1 MKPFLNENFLLESA
15 TAERLYHEYAREQP
29 IIDYHN
35 HLSPQE
41 IAEDKHFSTIT
52 EVWLKGDH
60 YKWRAMRAN
69 GISET
74 FITGDADDREKFLKW
89 AETVPYTLRNPLYH
103 WTHLELQRY
112 FGINDLLSATT
123 GEAIYE
129 QTNTALA
136 TPKFAVSGLLAKMKV
151 EIVCTTDHPTDDLA
165 FHRLHAE
172 AGRSLKMLPT
182 FRPDKFL
189 VVDGADFL
197 LFLTKL
203 EAIIGT
209 SINTFDQLL
218 AALENRIDYFAAH
231 GCQLADHGLGQL
243 YPVDFGVVKLDD
255 VLVKAK
261 NKQPLVS
268 EEVAAFQMAALHEL
282 GKMYHQRNWTMQL
295 HLGAIRDNNQRLLK
309 SIGADVGCDSIGDFD
324 QARGLAAFLNR
335 LDTEDKLAK
344 TILYNLNPRD
354 NEVFATMA
362 GNYNDGTLAGKIQW
376 GSAWWFLDQKDGM
389 EKQLNTLSQLGLLS
403 RFIGMLT
410 DSRSFLSFPRHE
422 YFRRILCNLLGDDVE
437 QGLLP
442 NDLPWLGGVVE
453 DICYRNAKKFFDF

>member
-1 MKPFLNENFLLESA
+1 MKAFLDENFLLGSP

-41 IAEDKHFSTIT
+41 IAEDKRFSTIT

-69 GISET
+69 GIPEI
-74 FITGDADDREKFLKW
+74 FITGAADDREKFVKW
-89 AETVPYTLRNPLYH
+89 AQTVPYTLRNPLYH

-112 FGINDLLSATT
+112 FGIHKLLGPTT
-123 GEAIYE
+123 AEAIYN
-129 QTNTALA
+129 QTNAALA
-136 TPKFAVSGLLAKMKV
+136 TSDFAVSGLLAKMKV
-151 EIVCTTDHPTDDLA
+151 EVVCTTDHPTDDLA
-165 FHRLHAE
+165 FHRLHKAT
-172 AGRSLKMLPT
+172 GRSLKMLPT

-189 VVDGADFL
+189 VIDGADFL
-197 LFLTKL
+197 PFLAKL

-209 SINTFDQLL
+209 TINTFDQLL
-218 AALENRIDYFAAH
+218 AALENRVDYFAAH
-231 GCQLADHGLGQL
+231 GCQLADHGLQQL
-243 YPVDFGVVKLDD
+243 YPVDFTTAKLDAI
-255 VLVKAK
+255 LAKAK
-261 NKQPLVS
+261 SKSPLHT

-335 LDTEDKLAK
+335 LDTEDQLAK
-344 TILYNLNPRD
+344 TILYNLNPSD

-362 GNYNDGTLAGKIQW
+362 GNYNDGTLPGKIQW

-389 EKQLNTLSQLGLLS
+389 EKQLNALSQLGLLS

-422 YFRRILCNLLGDDVE
+422 YFRRILCNLLGDDV
-437 QGLLP
+437 QRGLLP

-453 DICYRNAKKFFDF
+453 DICYRNAKQFFAF

>member
-1 MKPFLNENFLLESA
+1 MKTFLDENFLLESP

-69 GISET
+69 GIPET
-74 FITGDADDREKFLKW
+74 FITGAADDRKKFVKW

-123 GEAIYE
+123 AEAIYE
-129 QTNTALA
+129 RTNIALA
-136 TPKFAVSGLLAKMKV
+136 SPGFTTNGLLTQMKV
-151 EIVCTTDHPTDDLA
+151 EVVCTTDHPTDDLA
-165 FHRLHAE
+165 YHRLHAE

-189 VVDGADFL
+189 VIDGADFL
-197 LFLTKL
+197 PFLGKL
-203 EAIIGT
+203 ETIIGT

-243 YPVDFGVVKLDD
+243 YPVDFGTVKLDD
-255 VLVKAK
+255 ILAKAK
-261 NKQPLVS
+261 NKSPLNS

-295 HLGAIRDNNQRLLK
+295 HLGALRDNNQRLLK

-335 LDTEDKLAK
+335 LDREDKLAK

-362 GNYNDGTLAGKIQW
+362 GNYNDGTLPGKIQW

-389 EKQLNTLSQLGLLS
+389 EKQLNALSQLGLLS

-422 YFRRILCNLLGDDVE
+422 YFRRILCNLLGDDV
-437 QGLLP
+437 QRGMLP

-453 DICYRNAKKFFDF
+453 DICYRNAKQFFDF

>member
-1 MKPFLNENFLLESA
+1 MKAFLDENFLLESA

-41 IAEDKHFSTIT
+41 IAEDKRFSTIT

-69 GISET
+69 GIPET
-74 FITGDADDREKFLKW
+74 FITGTADDREKFVKW

-112 FGINDLLSATT
+112 FGIHDLLGPTT
-123 GEAIYE
+123 AEAIYE
-129 QTNTALA
+129 QANAALA
-136 TPKFAVSGLLAKMKV
+136 TPEFAVSGLLAKMKV
-151 EIVCTTDHPTDDLA
+151 EVVCTTDHPTDDLA
-165 FHRLHAE
+165 FHRQHKAT
-172 AGRSLKMLPT
+172 GRSLKMLPT

-189 VVDGADFL
+189 VIDGADFL
-197 LFLTKL
+197 PFLAKL

-209 SINTFDQLL
+209 TINTFDQLL
-218 AALENRIDYFAAH
+218 AALENRVDYFAAH
-231 GCQLADHGLGQL
+231 GCQLADHGLQQL
-243 YPVDFGVVKLDD
+243 YPVDFTTAKLDAI
-255 VLVKAK
+255 LAKAK
-261 NKQPLVS
+261 SKSPLSS

-324 QARGLAAFLNR
+324 QARGLATFLNR
-335 LDTEDKLAK
+335 LDTGDQLAK

-362 GNYNDGTLAGKIQW
+362 GNYNDGTLPGKIQW

-389 EKQLNTLSQLGLLS
+389 EKQLNALSQLGLLS

-422 YFRRILCNLLGDDVE
+422 YFRRILCNLLAEDIQRGM
-437 QGLLP
+437 LP

-453 DICYRNAKKFFDF
+453 DICYRNAKSFFAF